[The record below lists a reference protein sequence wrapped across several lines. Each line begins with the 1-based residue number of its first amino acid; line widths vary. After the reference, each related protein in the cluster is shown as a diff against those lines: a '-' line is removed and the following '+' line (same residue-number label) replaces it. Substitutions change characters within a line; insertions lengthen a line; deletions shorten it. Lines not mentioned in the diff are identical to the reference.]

1 MSTPA
6 KTEPFW
12 LDKYRPEFLDELK
25 DMESATVA
33 QLARHFNVCRDTIY
47 SWGQRYPEFG
57 AEVRRCRA
65 GLIQDMETAL
75 VQQAK
80 GEIQGNATAAIFLL
94 KNLAPDDYRD
104 RREVQVETTGT
115 VVLDYTGFEL
125 EDESGEDFIEG
136 DFEEIF
142 D

>member
-12 LDKYRPEFLDELK
+12 LDKYRPEHVDELRA
-25 DMESATVA
+25 MEAATVA
-33 QLARHFNVCRDTIY
+33 QIARHFGVCRDTIY
-47 SWGQRYPEFG
+47 SWMQRFPEFE

-65 GLIQDMETAL
+65 GLVQDMESAL

-104 RREVQVETTGT
+104 RREHVVETHT
-115 VVLDYTGFEL
+115 VVELDFMGYD
-125 EDESGEDFIEG
+125 EDELDAIEAEY
-136 DFEEIF
+136 EEVV